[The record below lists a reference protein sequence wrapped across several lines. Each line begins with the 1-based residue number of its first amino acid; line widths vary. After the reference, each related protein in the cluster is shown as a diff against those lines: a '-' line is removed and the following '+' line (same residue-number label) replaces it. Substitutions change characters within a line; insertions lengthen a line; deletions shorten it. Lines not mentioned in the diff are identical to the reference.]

1 MSVCKI
7 RLNSVTIAQH
17 RLSLL
22 LYLRYHAGVPHQY
35 ELKELLALVPRN
47 PSPTN
52 SDAASRIAHASLSE
66 GSDQQGSTAGQKAIS
81 TVSTPAGHA
90 AR

>member
-7 RLNSVTIAQH
+7 RLNFITFAQH
-17 RLSLL
+17 RLSLF
-22 LYLRYHAGVPHQY
+22 LYLHYHAGVPHQY

-47 PSPTN
+47 PSPT
-52 SDAASRIAHASLSE
+52 SSEAASRIAHASLSE